1 MHTVPYLTKDACPLQ
16 RVDKTSEGCK
26 EHWHVRQDVQN
37 NRPTR
42 NVQVGAAESPLARAW
57 DFATLQ

>member
-1 MHTVPYLTKDACPLQ
+1 MHTVPDLTEDACPLQ

-26 EHWHVRQDVQN
+26 EHKHVRQDVQN

-42 NVQVGAAESPLARAW
+42 NVQVGAAESPLARA
-57 DFATLQ
+57 